1 MRAWILSFK
10 VHFDADRARSFCEG
24 LVQGEDD
31 SDHISESTAPA
42 WLRQIGRSELERYNL
57 TEFSVTYPSQDVR
70 VRCARLGWARAFR
83 QYSNLYCYF
92 FPSQELTL
100 RYVLQA

>member
-42 WLRQIGRSELERYNL
+42 WLRQIGRSELERYDL
-57 TEFSVTYPSQDVR
+57 TEFSVTYPSQDLR
-70 VRCARLGWARAFR
+70 VPNWAGQERFV
-83 QYSNLYCYF
+83 SIVILTVTF
-92 FPSQELTL
+92 FPA
-100 RYVLQA
+100 RI